1 MPDLYWSHLTVDD
14 ALNFGTWVLMVLMIT
29 SLALWFV
36 YSIAQNV
43 TKAGRRIQRSSYDT
57 LVRENERLR
66 DSLADAREENDFL
79 RKLYRDPPPPAD
91 DEGRSAA

>member
-1 MPDLYWSHLTVDD
+1 MPNLYWSHFTVDNVLD
-14 ALNFGTWVLMVLMIT
+14 FGAWVLMVLMIT

-36 YSIAQNV
+36 CSIAENV
-43 TKAGRRIQRSSYDT
+43 RKAGRIQRSSYDT

-66 DSLADAREENDFL
+66 DSLADAREENAFL
-79 RKLYRDPPPPAD
+79 RKLYRDPPPRAD